1 MCIIDE
7 LDLSYKE
14 FLIGVAENA
23 INTNLLLDDTRV
35 LGHNGPYYDPQTRV
49 RNVSH
54 WSIILGGIY
63 IVTQKNEYLKV
74 AVDLLDEIIS
84 YSGNY
89 TYTHRQKL
97 GKDIQ
102 NGVIGT
108 AWNIEAFALGYHY
121 SKNIR
126 FLHEAI
132 RLTKLFP
139 FDSSKGIWKSCAPN
153 GAIGGYDATFNHQL
167 WYAASIAMVW
177 AITKD
182 DSLEDQLNCFFNKL
196 PHIMNIHSSG
206 LICHPISYSLLQ
218 TWYRV
223 LLKKSKYLLNKLLN
237 GESFHY
243 KELGYHC
250 FVVYAFAIIKSTG
263 YRHSFFDSVSL
274 AKILDFTFSA
284 QFLDEVKE
292 KNNKS
297 DVTHLPLKDIEV
309 VGNRYGYAY
318 NPVGFELQF
327 INKVFCL
334 NKEAIAFS
342 EFKFEI
348 EHFFDREKYYAVNS
362 EDNATLTARVYE
374 LARVYLL

>member
-121 SKNIR
+121 R
-126 FLHEAI
+126 
-132 RLTKLFP
+132 
-139 FDSSKGIWKSCAPN
+139 
-153 GAIGGYDATFNHQL
+153 
-167 WYAASIAMVW
+167 
-177 AITKD
+177 
-182 DSLEDQLNCFFNKL
+182 
-196 PHIMNIHSSG
+196 
-206 LICHPISYSLLQ
+206 
-218 TWYRV
+218 
-223 LLKKSKYLLNKLLN
+223 
-237 GESFHY
+237 
-243 KELGYHC
+243 
-250 FVVYAFAIIKSTG
+250 
-263 YRHSFFDSVSL
+263 
-274 AKILDFTFSA
+274 
-284 QFLDEVKE
+284 
-292 KNNKS
+292 
-297 DVTHLPLKDIEV
+297 
-309 VGNRYGYAY
+309 
-318 NPVGFELQF
+318 
-327 INKVFCL
+327 
-334 NKEAIAFS
+334 
-342 EFKFEI
+342 
-348 EHFFDREKYYAVNS
+348 
-362 EDNATLTARVYE
+362 
-374 LARVYLL
+374 